1 MLAGLLF
8 ALNALLNFA
17 LTLVLARVLPPDA
30 FGALSLLLASTL
42 LASMSCLDW
51 ARFAAL
57 RFHTADAVAGNA
69 RLRPSLDAAFLAS
82 VAPAMLV
89 ALAFG
94 IGLSGLEATPAAIAA
109 LCALPLAFGA
119 FEYLA
124 TLLRSRFDDRTFL
137 AMSLL
142 RHGLSF
148 LLVVPVAWRIGDAS
162 VTATLLAAAFLPV
175 LAVGLFGLRGA
186 SAKYATADLAQMRLF
201 AAFGLPI
208 VAASLLDQG
217 IGLINRAWLAR
228 EVGLVAAGTYAL
240 IFDTAFKL
248 LGVTAAAAEAA
259 LAPRLMALHGADPD
273 ASRERL
279 GRNLAITLL
288 LVAPLG
294 LALVVAAE
302 PLAALMFAPEFRG
315 PFVAFAPIAVAAAL
329 CQTVQ
334 ISMLRPAFQVAQRT
348 GLLLAASSVTFV
360 VDVAL
365 LILAPRADLGW
376 AALTHLAALAAGALV
391 LTVAAA
397 RARSLVLPMA
407 DLLKIALTTLLAT
420 LACLLV
426 ISRTPGL
433 MAPLAGLAAGGL
445 VYGGLIA
452 MLDVLGLRTLVT
464 RLLRARRGG
473 PATPA
478 KQGASALTPSTEGA
492 P

>member
-30 FGALSLLLASTL
+30 FGALSLILASTL

-57 RFHTADAVAGNA
+57 RFHTVDAVAGNA
-69 RLRPSLDAAFLAS
+69 RLRPSLDAAFLVS
-82 VAPAMLV
+82 VLPAMLV

-94 IGLSGLEATPAAIAA
+94 IGLSGLEATPHAIAA
-109 LCALPLAFGA
+109 LCLLPVAFGA

-148 LLVVPVAWRIGDAS
+148 LLVVPIAWRIGDAA
-162 VTATLLAAAFLPV
+162 VTAMLVAAAFLPV

-186 SAKYATADLAQMRLF
+186 HAGPAGVDRAQLRLF

-217 IGLINRAWLAR
+217 IGLVNRAWLAR

-294 LALVVAAE
+294 VALVVAAE
-302 PLAALMFAPEFRG
+302 PLADLLFAPEFRTA
-315 PFVAFAPIAVAAAL
+315 FVTLTPVAVAAAL

-334 ISMLRPAFQVAQRT
+334 ISMLRPAFQVLQRT

-365 LILAPRADLGW
+365 LLVAPRADLAW
-376 AALTHLAALAAGALV
+376 AAITHLAALAAGALV
-391 LTVAAA
+391 LTAAAA
-397 RARSLVLPMA
+397 RARSLILPMT
-407 DLLKIALTTLLAT
+407 DLLKIALSILLAT

-426 ISRTPGL
+426 MSRTVSAV
-433 MAPLAGLAAGGL
+433 APLAGLVAGGL
-445 VYGGLIA
+445 VYGGLITA
-452 MLDVLGLRTLVT
+452 LDALGLRTLVT
-464 RLLRARRGG
+464 RRLDERRDRSATQAVQG
-473 PATPA
+473 P
-478 KQGASALTPSTEGA
+478 SALTQSSKGA
-492 P
+492 T